1 MGKSDPIF
9 QIGYL
14 HLDANSFLFVLFSLK
29 RLAFSGFLGFFH
41 LYLYYIYIYRFIYV
55 QYFSVLRK
63 P

>member
-29 RLAFSGFLGFFH
+29 RLALSGFLGFFH
-41 LYLYYIYIYRFIYV
+41 LYLYILYIDLYMFNIF
-55 QYFSVLRK
+55 QF
-63 P
+63 